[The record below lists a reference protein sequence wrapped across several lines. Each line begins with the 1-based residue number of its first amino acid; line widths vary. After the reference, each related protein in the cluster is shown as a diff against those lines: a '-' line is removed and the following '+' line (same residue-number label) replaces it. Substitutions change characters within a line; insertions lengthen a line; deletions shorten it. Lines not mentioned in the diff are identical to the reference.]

1 MIDEA
6 TDVETATDVDNET
19 DVAYATEAEHLVQDG
34 DAPTPVADNTAA
46 ATDVAA
52 ADPTIEPVP
61 CQDATTVGSAVRY
74 FFLLQSFFA
83 TVFECYIT
91 DFFHSFIT
99 LQPKKKLQKTS

>member
-1 MIDEA
+1 MCSSAELGADNATDEPLGTYDVPKAAIDEA
-6 TDVETATDVDNET
+6 IDVENAI

-61 CQDATTVGSAVRY
+61 CQDATTVGSAVR
-74 FFLLQSFFA
+74 
-83 TVFECYIT
+83 
-91 DFFHSFIT
+91 
-99 LQPKKKLQKTS
+99 